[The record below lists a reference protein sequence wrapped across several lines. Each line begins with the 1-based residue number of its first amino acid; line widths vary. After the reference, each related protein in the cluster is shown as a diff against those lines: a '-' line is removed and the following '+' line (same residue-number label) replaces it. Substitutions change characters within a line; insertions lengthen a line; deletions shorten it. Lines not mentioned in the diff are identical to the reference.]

1 MEQQKNEHESM
12 RLHNI
17 AQEQRINIQQ
27 ELNISCEEYYQ
38 LIKDVNLHPPTSQ
51 ADTTPRCGCGALM
64 IFDEKKKT
72 AVGLFSIS
80 IGNFS
85 RG

>member
-64 IFDEKKKT
+64 IFDEKKKQQWVCS
-72 AVGLFSIS
+72 ASV
-80 IGNFS
+80 
-85 RG
+85 